1 MAFSIK
7 LEDVNEVENTNY
19 SQKNKREIKKC
30 LALLQETSP
39 ESYLILSDNEKTWER
54 GEN

>member
-19 SQKNKREIKKC
+19 SRRINERSKNVLPYYKKRV
-30 LALLQETSP
+30 LNLT
-39 ESYLILSDNEKTWER
+39 
-54 GEN
+54 